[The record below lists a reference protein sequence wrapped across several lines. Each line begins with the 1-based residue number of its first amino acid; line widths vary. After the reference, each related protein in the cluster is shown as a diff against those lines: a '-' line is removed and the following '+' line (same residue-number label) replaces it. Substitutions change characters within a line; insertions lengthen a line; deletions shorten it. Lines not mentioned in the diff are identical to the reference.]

1 MAFPPQYN
9 PLSIGNISV
18 GYNHLNQARNLK
30 SNFQRADFQNA
41 ISTYAQLEQQRNQST
56 IEPAD
61 NQGVIPQE
69 TSVPKTSARANALV
83 FIKLIV
89 TLAGRSLIKALSFA
103 LGLITPQA
111 KQSEETPVNEKPIIP
126 PSEVE
131 DPEDQALRQ
140 KLRDNGADDFFNK
153 FL

>member
-18 GYNHLNQARNLK
+18 GYNHLNQAKNSR
-30 SNFQRADFQNA
+30 SNFQNA
-41 ISTYAQLEQQRNQST
+41 VSIYAQLEQQRNQST

-69 TSVPKTSARANALV
+69 TSAPKTSARANALV

-89 TLAGRSLIKALSFA
+89 TLAGRSFIKALSFA
-103 LGLITPQA
+103 LGLITPQHQA
-111 KQSEETPVNEKPIIP
+111 KQSEEKPIIP